1 MKSSLSLIRQKLDAC
16 KKEVIELEEMHN
28 QIKEALDTAPFTPRH
43 RQQIKTTFLRCA
55 KNITML
61 KSRVLTTEL
70 LSMQKEKME
79 MKASSIS
86 VPSDSTRHLSAGA

>member
-16 KKEVIELEEMHN
+16 KKEVVELEQMNNH
-28 QIKEALDTAPFTPRH
+28 IKEVLDTIPFTPQY

-55 KNITML
+55 KKITML

-70 LSMQKEKME
+70 HLMQNEKDE
-79 MKASSIS
+79 GASDFYI
-86 VPSDSTRHLSAGA
+86 RHQ